1 MRPLCCFILF
11 IFLSNLRSLSQDTV
25 ANVLRIDSLPEEGV
39 LLNQDW
45 KFLVGDN
52 PAYANSEYDD
62 GAWETINPT
71 LDIYD
76 LPQIRKSGTVWFRLR
91 LLVTTSLDRQLAL
104 IIQQSG
110 ASEIYLDGQ
119 LIQHFGVLSS

>member
-1 MRPLCCFILF
+1 MRPLCCFILL
-11 IFLSNLRSLSQDTV
+11 IFLSNVRILAQDTL
-25 ANVLRIDSLPEEGV
+25 AKVLRVDSLPGEGV
-39 LLNQDW
+39 LLDKDW
-45 KFLVGDN
+45 KFLPGDN

-62 GAWETINPT
+62 GAWKTINPT

-76 LPQIRKSGTVWFRLR
+76 LPEIPKSGIVWFRLR
-91 LLVTTSLDRQLAL
+91 LLINTSPDRQLAL

-119 LIQHFGVLSS
+119 L